1 MSPGHDA
8 SDTAR
13 EQLDRT
19 LMALLYLLV
28 RVGTQGG
35 GPAQSEAIGQH
46 LGWLAANPAASESM
60 RNTARRLHLAWQ
72 GREAASGGP
81 APGSRGAL
89 H

>member
-1 MSPGHDA
+1 MSPGHDTPDA
-8 SDTAR
+8 AR

-28 RVGTQGG
+28 RAGTQGG
-35 GPAQSEAIGQH
+35 GPAQSDAIGQH
-46 LGWLAANPAASESM
+46 LAWLAADPVASEPM

-72 GREAASGGP
+72 GRAAAGD
-81 APGSRGAL
+81 AAAAGSHGAL

>member
-8 SDTAR
+8 SDAAR

-35 GPAQSEAIGQH
+35 GPAQAEAIGQH
-46 LGWLAANPAASESM
+46 LAWLAADPAASESM
-60 RNTARRLHLAWQ
+60 RTTARRLHQAWQ
-72 GREAASGGP
+72 GRDAARAAP